1 MHRLYTTLVAA
12 AAALAAAALP
22 GGSFK
27 PSGSTLLDANGNEFM
42 MRGCNY
48 SWCWQRGHEYSVI
61 PAAKRV
67 GCNVIRIQLGDGK
80 TYHKPSSSELESLI
94 KLCEDNKLVAMFNIH
109 DETGSNNI
117 DDLRRAANTWLEWK
131 DVLNR
136 HLSTVLVNIAN
147 EWYGSWSGTENWA
160 NGYKEV
166 IPTLRDGG
174 IKNTLVVD
182 CAGYGQYP
190 NSIFAYGKSV
200 AETDRLANTIL
211 SMHFYQD
218 AAGSDS
224 KVRSN
229 IDNALKIGVPV
240 IIGEMSYRHQG
251 HDVAWQTLLDYAAEK
266 RMGFLVWSWTGN
278 GGGAQDCDMF
288 GSYDDSN
295 WKPNG
300 TNCIKG
306 RNGVA
311 QTSKEC
317 SVFGGVVD
325 PDPEPGPDPDPD
337 PSGELTVVASHNFSP
352 AADAGNWAN
361 DIHVPAGVFS
371 AVSKYSTVRLHL
383 NKYGNANIQLAV
395 KLHGNW
401 TQFNDYDAVGGST
414 FDIKLADTGSMSKH
428 VSTDNAIAGLRE
440 DGLYV
445 KGEQFALVKCELLN
459 PKAPAGISDAA
470 ASTDIDWDKPVEI
483 YTLQGLRVTE
493 MTPGNMYIIRQGNVV
508 KKMVK

>member
-1 MHRLYTTLVAA
+1 MHRLCTSLVAA
-12 AAALAAAALP
+12 AAAIAAAALP

-48 SWCWQRGHEYSVI
+48 SWCWQRGHEHSVI
-61 PAAKRV
+61 PAAKRI

-80 TYHKPSSSELESLI
+80 RYHKPSSSELENLI

-109 DETGSNNI
+109 DETGSDNI
-117 DDLRRAANTWLEWK
+117 DDLRRAANTWIEWK

-160 NGYKEV
+160 KGYKEV
-166 IPTLRDGG
+166 IPTLRDAG

-182 CAGYGQYP
+182 CAGYGQFP
-190 NSIFAYGKSV
+190 QSMFAYGNDV
-200 AETDRLANTIL
+200 AATDRLRNTVL

-229 IDNALKIGVPV
+229 IDNALKLDVPV
-240 IIGEMSYRHQG
+240 IIGEMAYRHQG
-251 HDVAWQTLLDYAAEK
+251 HDIAWQTILDYAAEK

-278 GGGAQDCDMF
+278 GGGTDECDMF
-288 GSYDDSN
+288 GSYDDSY
-295 WKPNG
+295 WKTNG

-325 PDPEPGPDPDPD
+325 PTPGPEPDPEPD
-337 PSGELTVVASHNFSP
+337 PSGELAVDATHNFSP
-352 AADAGNWAN
+352 AADPANWSN
-361 DIHVPAGVFS
+361 DIHVPASVFS
-371 AVSKYSTVRLHL
+371 SVTRHSTVRLHVSAS
-383 NKYGNANIQLAV
+383 GNANIQLAV
-395 KLHGNW
+395 TLRGNW
-401 TQFNDYDAVGGST
+401 TQFNDYDAVRGST
-414 FDIKLADTGSMSKH
+414 FDIRLADVASMSNH
-428 VSTDNAIAGLRE
+428 VSTSDAI
-440 DGLYV
+440 DGLKENGLFV
-445 KGEQFALVKCELLN
+445 KGENFTLGKCEVLS
-459 PKAPAGISDAA
+459 PKAPAGMTEAVA
-470 ASTDIDWDKPVEI
+470 PAEIDWNEPVEI
-483 YTLQGLRVTE
+483 YTVQGLRVTE
-493 MTPGNMYIIRQGNVV
+493 MLPGQLYLVRQGNVV